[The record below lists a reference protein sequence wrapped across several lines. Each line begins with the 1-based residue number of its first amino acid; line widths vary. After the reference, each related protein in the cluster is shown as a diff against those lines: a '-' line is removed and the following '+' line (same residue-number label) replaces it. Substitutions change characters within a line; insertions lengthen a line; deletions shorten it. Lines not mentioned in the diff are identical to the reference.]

1 MSLLTK
7 KSPFYAKYFSKRKKY
22 FLIPVDQ
29 LHQNSEHRL
38 NCALCL
44 NLDHY
49 QTSYFNKK
57 KWTNS

>member
-1 MSLLTK
+1 MLNIFQK
-7 KSPFYAKYFSKRKKY
+7 GKKY